1 MVSPSDTPEC
11 KWNQRSDVLS
21 SRRYTIARCM
31 YQLSIDGSFVSR
43 KRILLAPQPSILRKE
58 ELPLVRERPEQRCV
72 TILFSCKS
80 TVAALIARGFIDNS
94 IEFSLGYS
102 RSTNYGAIT
111 GVIRT
116 LAYGSNVLLL

>member
-1 MVSPSDTPEC
+1 M
-11 KWNQRSDVLS
+11 
-21 SRRYTIARCM
+21 
-31 YQLSIDGSFVSR
+31 
-43 KRILLAPQPSILRKE
+43 
-58 ELPLVRERPEQRCV
+58 RERPEQRCV